1 MRRAVVVVAGAVIL
15 ILFVMLIVLGRGL
28 GGAVQSAPP
37 AALLF
42 PCGDV
47 SGEEVTKTFY
57 ITIGRS
63 MRYATIAAFGNVTL
77 ETNTTGWYVFL
88 AMRDVAPVGA
98 SSTLPWGR
106 INATLGDGSVFE
118 LWNYNNTH
126 GAAVRTVDTWKYVWA
141 AQIIKIGEVYVWYPV
156 MADNTLRDFVKTLGA
171 PIRLYEPTLDYLA
184 FDGAQLYIYADCFDG
199 TWHIKSCATSTPL
212 ASFTQLTPGSTYAV
226 AGLERAGDVYV
237 YWPVFAIH
245 YVTVSG
251 DYMTYLH
258 VKAG

>member
-1 MRRAVVVVAGAVIL
+1 MRRAVAAGAGAVIL
-15 ILFVMLIVLGRGL
+15 ILFVLMLIIHIGGGL
-28 GGAVQSAPP
+28 QSAPP

-47 SGEEVTKTFY
+47 PGGETTKTFY

-63 MRYATIAAFGNVTL
+63 VRYATIVAFGNVTL

-98 SSTLPWGR
+98 SSTLPWGH
-106 INATLGDGSVFE
+106 INATLRDGSVFE

-126 GAAVRTVDTWKYVWA
+126 GVVVRDTGMKHIWA
-141 AQIIKIGEVYVWYPV
+141 AQIVKVGEVYVWHPV
-156 MADNTLRDFVKTLGA
+156 VADDALRDYVKTLGA

-199 TWHIKSCATSTPL
+199 TWRLKSCATSIPL
-212 ASFTQLTPGSTYAV
+212 ASFTQLAPGSTYAV
-226 AGLERAGDVYV
+226 DGLEQVGDVYV

-245 YVTVSG
+245 YVTVGG

-258 VKAG
+258 VEAK